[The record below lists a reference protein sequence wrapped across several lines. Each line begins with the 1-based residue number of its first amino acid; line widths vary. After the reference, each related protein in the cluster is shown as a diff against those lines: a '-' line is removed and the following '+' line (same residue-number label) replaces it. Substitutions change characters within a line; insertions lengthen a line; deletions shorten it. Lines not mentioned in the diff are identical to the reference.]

1 MSSWKRMTNNYV
13 YSELIETLLDDKK
26 KTADKASKPEQK
38 TIATTSDPVPQTNK
52 QKNDQRKRKQSKP
65 TPAPKEAPKK
75 KKKKI
80 DQAVTKKNFAS

>member
-26 KTADKASKPEQK
+26 TVAKAAKPEQK
-38 TIATTSDPVPQTNK
+38 TVTTTSDPVPQTNK

-75 KKKKI
+75 KKRKI